1 MWILTGSEPLEI
13 HSYFSSHILFV
24 VDLQYIT
31 TRKVKSGCALHPK
44 LRPQSRESEP
54 NSHESVALFRVIFQY
69 NGRTGYPVCLTR
81 RESEPVCRKFT
92 ALSLMIRT
100 TTWHYRALQGTYAG
114 ELPENREEGGRG
126 VKTVGV
132 CKAG

>member
-1 MWILTGSEPLEI
+1 M
-13 HSYFSSHILFV
+13 
-24 VDLQYIT
+24 
-31 TRKVKSGCALHPK
+31 AL
-44 LRPQSRESEP
+44 S
-54 NSHESVALFRVIFQY
+54 RVIFQY

-81 RESEPVCRKFT
+81 PESEPYPNKFT